1 MKRILTM
8 LALLASALF
17 APAALAET
25 TSFRSTMSGP
35 SEEPPNASP
44 GYGVAEIIIDDV
56 AHTMQMMIPFN
67 DLLGATT
74 VAHIHCC
81 TASPL
86 TGTAGPATSVPT
98 LPGFPLGVSSG
109 VYNVTMDLTDP
120 TTYSTAFLTAN
131 NGDPAAAE
139 AAFIAGITANMS
151 YLNIHTDL
159 YPNGEIRGFLV
170 AAPVTVIPEPSQWMM
185 MSLGVLALGVAVR
198 RRRKE

>member
-25 TSFRSTMSGP
+25 TSYRSTMSGP
-35 SEEPPNASP
+35 SEDPPNASP
-44 GYGVAEIIIDDV
+44 GFGVAEIIIDDV
-56 AHTMQMMIPFN
+56 AHTMRLMIPFN

-74 VAHIHCC
+74 AAHMHCC

-86 TGTAGPATSVPT
+86 VGTAAPATTVPSFI
-98 LPGFPLGVSSG
+98 GFPLGVTSG
-109 VYNVTMDLTDP
+109 IYNVTMDLTDP
-120 TTYSTAFLTAN
+120 TSYSTAFLTAN
-131 NGDPAAAE
+131 GGDPAAAE
-139 AAFIAGITANMS
+139 AALLAGISGNMS
-151 YLNIHTDL
+151 YLNIHTNL

-170 AAPVTVIPEPSQWMM
+170 EGPVTVIPEPSQWMM